1 MSTYGTIT
9 WKAIYKATPRTVKL
23 LNETKKNTKL

>member
-1 MSTYGTIT
+1 MYIT
-9 WKAIYKATPRTVKL
+9 NIDDSMIGFYMVKL